1 MDIFLLLKSAF
12 AGFALCVGTLLL
24 CFLVFGWLLKVSNRH
39 FTRVFLVGAIL
50 SFLLADFF
58 LYFKI
63 VVSRIDNPE
72 LFLVGT
78 VGGWLGG
85 IFFGLTQ
92 LKPMLK
98 GLLKTF

>member
-1 MDIFLLLKSAF
+1 
-12 AGFALCVGTLLL
+12 
-24 CFLVFGWLLKVSNRH
+24 
-39 FTRVFLVGAIL
+39 
-50 SFLLADFF
+50 LADLF

-63 VVSRIDNPE
+63 VVSLVDNPE

-98 GLLKTF
+98 SQLKTS